1 MSDREKTEQIV
12 EELIKR
18 LSATRESKTKMEHA
32 VESAESL
39 CLRFAHDAEVL
50 HSAEKIK
57 EQCQSALESVDVQID
72 LLSQLIDIFKEDKK

>member
-1 MSDREKTEQIV
+1 MSDRDKTEQIV
-12 EELIKR
+12 EELAKR
-18 LSATRESKTKMEHA
+18 LSATRESKTKMEQA
-32 VESAESL
+32 IESAQSL

-72 LLSQLIDIFKEDKK
+72 LLSQLIDIFQQDKK